1 TEKLDAF
8 ERFFDDAKTFD
19 TMLQWLGKVIQEIPK
34 SYGDFFVFCTLTGL
48 RASECVSCIKLVKD
62 PEQFKTYYNESLQ
75 ALEHFRFP
83 KVFIRR
89 TKAAYISLVSD
100 EFLDIARNAGNHSYN
115 SLKMVMRHNNID
127 MKMNYCRKKD
137 LCFSLEA
144 IKDRIGDCRPAARP
158 NTQYGIC
165 KKLLYTPSKL

>member
-1 TEKLDAF
+1 
-8 ERFFDDAKTFD
+8 
-19 TMLQWLGKVIQEIPK
+19 MLQWLGKVIQEIPK

-62 PEQFKTYYNESLQ
+62 PEQFKTYYNESRQ

-115 SLKMVMRHNNID
+115 SLKMVMRHNNNID
-127 MKMNYCRKKD
+127 MKMNYCRKIFAQFNLGEISQKFV
-137 LCFSLEA
+137 LNITSEPRTINNVNSEISPLSMPFQNVPLS
-144 IKDRIGDCRPAARP
+144 
-158 NTQYGIC
+158 
-165 KKLLYTPSKL
+165 